1 MRRDFELGPD
11 DVRALDAL
19 GRSWEAVRSAEGAR
33 YVILQD
39 HPVPAGYNHPAVKVA
54 IRLDTYPPGPLDMAY
69 VYPPLARADGKAINN
84 LSTLTIDGDAWQ
96 QWSRHY
102 AFRVGIDTLGS
113 HLRRFRS
120 WLTHEFRKR

>member
-1 MRRDFELGPD
+1 MRRDFELGPA

-19 GRSWEAVRSAEGAR
+19 GCSWEAIRSGFGR
-33 YVILQD
+33 YVLI
-39 HPVPAGYNHPAVKVA
+39 HGHAVPDGYNHPAVDVA
-54 IRLDTYPPGPLDMAY
+54 IRLDVYPPGPLDMAY
-69 VYPPLARADGKAINN
+69 VHPPLARADGKAINN
-84 LSTLTIDGDAWQ
+84 LSLLEIDGKPFQ

-102 AFRVGIDTLGS
+102 AFRPGVDTLTS

>member
-11 DVRALDAL
+11 DVRALNAL
-19 GRSWEAVRSAEGAR
+19 GRPWEAIRSGFGR
-33 YVILQD
+33 YVLI
-39 HPVPAGYNHPAVKVA
+39 HGYPTPGGYSHPAVDVA
-54 IRLDTYPPGPLDMAY
+54 VRLDVYPPGPLDMAY
-69 VYPPLARADGKAINN
+69 VFPALARADGKTINN
-84 LSTLTIDGDAWQ
+84 LSMLEIDGRPFQ

-102 AFRVGIDTLGS
+102 AFKPGVDTLAS